1 METVIEQQLNQDK
14 IILIDGE
21 VDSDRL
27 LAIRTRANELKGF
40 TTHEEYCW
48 LIRAY
53 GIEAGVVYW
62 NSDGCVIFEPS
73 SLNPA
78 TFFPLELRRVA
89 DFIDAVNDQQK
100 SAANTVQA

>member
-1 METVIEQQLNQDK
+1 METVIDLNQDK
-14 IILIDGE
+14 IVLYDGE
-21 VDSDRL
+21 NDDDRL
-27 LAIRTRANELKGF
+27 VAIKTRANELKGVA
-40 TTHEEYCW
+40 THEEENCW

-53 GIEAGVVYW
+53 GIDAGVVYW

-78 TFFPLELRRVA
+78 VFFPLELRLIA